1 MTPSL
6 ALLLPGEAK
15 VEIRPEFQLSFRIML
30 ENIQYYL
37 KVPPKRF
44 HLNGHIIG
52 FCP

>member
-6 ALLLPGEAK
+6 VLLLPGEAK
-15 VEIRPEFQLSFRIML
+15 VEIRPKFQISFCIML

-44 HLNGHIIG
+44 HLNGHTIG